1 MPKTYPK
8 EDFEKV
14 IENVSNGMALRLA
27 CDGVMTHVGFLKG
40 IKKHDLVNQY
50 AQAMTNRADVIFE
63 EILSIS
69 DDGTND
75 TYVNEL
81 GVLTTNHDHIQRS
94 RLRVDSRK
102 WMLSKMLPK
111 KYGDKLDLTSDDKQI
126 FAPVLVI
133 KPPQD

>member
-27 CDGVMTHVGFLKG
+27 CEGIITRQGFLQG
-40 IKKHDLVNQY
+40 IEKHALVDRY
-50 AQAMTNRADVIFE
+50 ARAMTNRADVIFE

-69 DDGTND
+69 DDGSND
-75 TYVNEL
+75 TYEDADGNVTLNY
-81 GVLTTNHDHIQRS
+81 DHIQRS